1 MENKLISMREA
12 AARVQPGQ
20 TVALGGVTL
29 YRRPVAF
36 VSALLGER
44 TRLSD
49 LTLLSFTGGYE
60 TDLLI
65 GAGLVSR
72 LRSCYCGLEI
82 FGLAPMFTQLAGSG
96 ALEIVEESEASLSFG
111 VRAHLAGV
119 SFMPGLGW
127 IGTDLPRLRPDVKII
142 DDPYNPGECLTAFPA
157 IHWDV
162 AVIHA
167 LKADRGGNALL
178 NRNLGIDV
186 ELALGAAEVIV
197 TAEEIVDG
205 FGNGGVEVSGST
217 VTAVVHA
224 PRGAWP
230 TSCYPLYPVDGYE
243 LLRYIEACNAGRFQ
257 EYVSALTQARVGS

>member
-1 MENKLISMREA
+1 MREA
-12 AARVQPGQ
+12 VARVQPGQ

-44 TRLSD
+44 SRLSD
-49 LTLLSFTGGYE
+49 LTLLCFTGGYE

-65 GAGLVSR
+65 GAGMVSR

-82 FGLAPMFTQLAGSG
+82 FGLAPMFTQLAGKG
-96 ALEIVEESEASLSFG
+96 TLEIVEESEASLSFG

-157 IHWDV
+157 IRWDV

-186 ELALGAAEVIV
+186 ELALGADEVII
-197 TAEEIVDG
+197 TAEEIVENFDET
-205 FGNGGVEVSGST
+205 GVDISGSS

-224 PRGAWP
+224 LHGAWP

-243 LLRYIEACNAGRFQ
+243 LLRYIEACNADRFE
-257 EYVSALTQARVGS
+257 EYIGGLAEQH

>member
-1 MENKLISMREA
+1 MQNKLISMQDAVR
-12 AARVQPGQ
+12 RVEPGQ

-29 YRRPVAF
+29 YRRSAAF
-36 VSALLGER
+36 VSAMLGER
-44 TRLSD
+44 SRLAE
-49 LTLLSFTGGYE
+49 LTLLCFTGGYE

-65 GAGLVSR
+65 GAGMVSR

-82 FGLAPMFTQLAGSG
+82 FGLAPMFTQMAGQG
-96 ALEIVEESEASLSFG
+96 AFEIVEESEASLSFG

-119 SFMPGLGW
+119 SFMPGQGW

-142 DDPYNPGECLTAFPA
+142 DDPYRPGECLAAFPA
-157 IHWDV
+157 ISWDV

-186 ELALGAAEVIV
+186 ELALGADQVIV
-197 TAEEIVDG
+197 TAEEIVER
-205 FGNGGVEVSGST
+205 FEEGVDVSGST

-230 TSCYPLYPVDGYE
+230 TSCYPLYPVDGGE
-243 LLRYIEACNAGRFQ
+243 LLRYIEACNAGQF
-257 EYVSALTQARVGS
+257 EAYVSRLLEMAR

>member
-1 MENKLISMREA
+1 VQNKLISMQEA
-12 AARVQPGQ
+12 VARVQPGQ

-36 VSALLGER
+36 VSAMLRER
-44 TRLSD
+44 SRLSD
-49 LTLLSFTGGYE
+49 LTLLCFTGGYE

-65 GAGLVSR
+65 GAGMASR

-82 FGLAPMFTQLAGSG
+82 FGLAPMFTERANKGEF
-96 ALEIVEESEASLSFG
+96 EIVEESEASLSFG

-127 IGTDLPRLRPDVKII
+127 LGTDLPRLRPDVKII
-142 DDPYNPGECLTAFPA
+142 DDPYNPGKCVAAFPA
-157 IHWDV
+157 IPWHV

-167 LKADRGGNALL
+167 VKADRGGNALL

-186 ELALGAAEVIV
+186 ELALGADEVII
-197 TAEEIVDG
+197 TAEEIVEHFDDG
-205 FGNGGVEVSGST
+205 VDVSGSS

-224 PRGAWP
+224 PHGAWP

-243 LLRYIEACNAGRFQ
+243 LLRYIEACNAGQFDT
-257 EYVSALTQARVGS
+257 YVDNLEKAR